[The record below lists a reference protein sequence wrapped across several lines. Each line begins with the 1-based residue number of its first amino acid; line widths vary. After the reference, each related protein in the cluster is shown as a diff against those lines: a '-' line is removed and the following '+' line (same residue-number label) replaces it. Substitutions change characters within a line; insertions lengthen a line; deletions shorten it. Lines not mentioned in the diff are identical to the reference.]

1 MLKEQAWDPFVELG
15 DNLGNTDLLDLKFSS
30 KDWEVQ
36 VEEKNCQAS
45 RLVMNVNDECGS
57 LEPVGENDGGR

>member
-36 VEEKNCQAS
+36 VEDKN
-45 RLVMNVNDECGS
+45 
-57 LEPVGENDGGR
+57 